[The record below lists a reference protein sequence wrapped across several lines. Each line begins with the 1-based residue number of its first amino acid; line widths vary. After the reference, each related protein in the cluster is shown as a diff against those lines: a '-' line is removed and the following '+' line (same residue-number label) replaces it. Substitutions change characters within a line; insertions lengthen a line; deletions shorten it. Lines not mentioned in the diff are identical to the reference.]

1 MQNQILWSGVR
12 PALNKRGDSSTY
24 LLKREEIV
32 IRGIVCSIVILL
44 VLSGCSGAANDIH
57 IHNNADVD
65 EKKAENLIEN
75 DDRIRSATM
84 VFHEDYIF
92 AGVTVGTFSRFNKKK
107 IEKELKKKLEKAYKE
122 AEVLVSADHKFV
134 METNKLA
141 HMTEDDELSKEVKK
155 LKSLSEEET

>member
-1 MQNQILWSGVR
+1 MQNRIRWQGVR
-12 PALNKRGDSSTY
+12 PTLNKRDDSSTY
-24 LLKREEIV
+24 LLKEEGIV
-32 IRGIVCSIVILL
+32 IKQIGFIITVLL
-44 VLSGCSGAANDIH
+44 MLSGCSAAENDIH

-65 EKKAENLIEN
+65 EQKAEQLIEN
-75 DDRIRSATM
+75 DERIRNATM

-92 AGVTVGTFSRFNKKK
+92 AGITVGTFSRFNKKK
-107 IEKELKKKLEKAYKE
+107 IEKELKKKLEKAYEE

-141 HMTEDDELSKEVKK
+141 HMTEDDELSKEIKK